1 MLCGVDEA
9 GKGAVLGPMVVA
21 AAAVLD
27 ITQLDSIAIR
37 DSKTLTPRRR
47 EELFS
52 RLTEMCLYHVVYV
65 SPCEIDAALPLISMN
80 LVVARAHATSV
91 AALKPETAY
100 LDACDVNAARY
111 ADTVQSLLTY
121 PSCTLIAEH
130 RADATYPIVGAASI
144 IAKVMRDRA
153 IADLALEYGD
163 IGSGYPSDKKTIRF
177 LTEYIREHGAPPACA
192 RSSWKTVAALLEK
205 ESQSSLLDF

>member
-21 AAAVLD
+21 AAGVFDL
-27 ITQLDSIAIR
+27 TQLDSLAIR
-37 DSKTLTPRRR
+37 DSKTLSPRKR
-47 EELFS
+47 EELIP
-52 RLTEMCLYHVVYV
+52 LLMEMCLSHVVCV
-65 SPCEIDAALPLISMN
+65 SPAEIDAALPLISMN
-80 LVVARAHATSV
+80 LVVARAHAACV

-100 LDACDVNAARY
+100 LDACDVNAQRY
-111 ADTVQSLLTY
+111 ADTVQSLLPY
-121 PSCTLIAEH
+121 PCRLVAEH

-144 IAKVMRDRA
+144 IAKVTRDRA

-177 LTEYIREHGAPPACA
+177 LSEYIREHGIPPACA
-192 RSSWKTVAALLEK
+192 RSSWKTVSALLAK
-205 ESQSSLLDF
+205 ERQPSLFDF

>member
-1 MLCGVDEA
+1 MFCGVDEA

-37 DSKTLTPRRR
+37 DSKTLTRRKR

-52 RLTEMCLYHVVYV
+52 LLTEMCLYHLVYV
-65 SPCEIDAALPLISMN
+65 SPGEIDAALPLISMN
-80 LVVARAHATSV
+80 LVVARAHAECV

-111 ADTVQSLLTY
+111 AGTVQSLLPY
-121 PSCTLIAEH
+121 PCSLVAGH

-144 IAKVMRDRA
+144 IAKVTRDRA

-163 IGSGYPSDKKTIRF
+163 IGSGYPSDKKTISF
-177 LTEYIREHGAPPACA
+177 LTEYIREHGSPPACA
-192 RSSWKTVAALLEK
+192 RSSWKTVATLLAK
-205 ESQSSLLDF
+205 ERQSSFLDF

>member
-21 AAAVLD
+21 AAAVFDL
-27 ITQLDSIAIR
+27 TQLDSVAIR

-47 EELFS
+47 DELFS

-65 SPCEIDAALPLISMN
+65 SSAEIDAALPLISMN
-80 LVVARAHATSV
+80 LVVAQAHAACV
-91 AALKPETAY
+91 AALKPKTAY

-111 ADTVQSLLTY
+111 ADTVQSLL
-121 PSCTLIAEH
+121 PCTCRLVAEH

-144 IAKVMRDRA
+144 IAKVTRDRA

-177 LTEYIREHGAPPACA
+177 LTEYIREHGIPPACA
-192 RSSWKTVAALLEK
+192 RSSWKTVSALLAK
-205 ESQSSLLDF
+205 ERQPSLFDF

>member
-21 AAAVLD
+21 AAGVFDL
-27 ITQLDSIAIR
+27 TQLDSLAIR
-37 DSKTLTPRRR
+37 DSKTLSPRKR
-47 EELFS
+47 EELFPL
-52 RLTEMCLYHVVYV
+52 LTEMCLFHVVSV
-65 SPCEIDAALPLISMN
+65 SPGEIDAALPLISMN
-80 LVVARAHATSV
+80 LVVARAHAACV

-111 ADTVQSLLTY
+111 ADTVQSLL
-121 PSCTLIAEH
+121 PHPCRLVAGH

-144 IAKVMRDRA
+144 IAKVTRDRA

-163 IGSGYPSDKKTIRF
+163 IGSGYPSDKKTISF
-177 LTEYIREHGAPPACA
+177 LTEYIREHGIPPACA
-192 RSSWKTVAALLEK
+192 RSSWKTVSALLAK
-205 ESQSSLLDF
+205 ERQLSLFDF

>member
-1 MLCGVDEA
+1 MFCGVDEA

-27 ITQLDSIAIR
+27 ITQLDSIVIR
-37 DSKTLTPRRR
+37 DSKTLAPRKR
-47 EELFS
+47 EVIFS
-52 RLTEMCLYHVVYV
+52 QLVEACIYHVVSV
-65 SPCEIDAALPLISMN
+65 SPGEIDAALPLTSMN
-80 LVVARAHATSV
+80 LVVARAHAACV

-100 LDACDVNAARY
+100 LDACDVNASRY
-111 ADTVQSLLTY
+111 ADTVLSFLQT
-121 PSCTLIAEH
+121 PCEVVAEH
-130 RADATYPIVGAASI
+130 HADETYTIVGAASI
-144 IAKVMRDRA
+144 IAKVTRDRA

>member
-9 GKGAVLGPMVVA
+9 GKGAVLGPMVIA
-21 AAAVLD
+21 AAGVED
-27 ITQLDSIAIR
+27 TRILDSIGIR
-37 DSKTLTPRRR
+37 DSKTLTPRKR

-52 RLTEMCLYHVVYV
+52 RLTELCLYHVVSV
-65 SPCEIDAALPLISMN
+65 SPGDIDAALPVISMN
-80 LVVARAHATSV
+80 LVVARAHAECV
-91 AALKPETAY
+91 AALNPKTAY

-111 ADTVQSLLTY
+111 ADTVQSLL
-121 PSCTLIAEH
+121 PHPCTLIAEH

-144 IAKVMRDRA
+144 IAKVLRDRA

-177 LTEYIREHGAPPACA
+177 LNDYIHEHGIAPACA
-192 RSSWKTVAALLEK
+192 RSSWKTVAALLATET
-205 ESQSSLLDF
+205 QSSLFDF